1 MLKQPPPR
9 SCPKTTSTLP
19 QGEGGKALWKTG
31 KLVNMRRVTA
41 SMIGMLFC
49 ATAAMAAPAPTPV
62 TTEQFV
68 ARCKNDASFCKIQIM
83 AAEALLER
91 SRKACLPARISK
103 DAMANKV
110 RDVIA
115 DVLEEDPDTFGTGP
129 YRPVVDQI
137 ISYLWPCEPIS

>member
-1 MLKQPPPR
+1 
-9 SCPKTTSTLP
+9 
-19 QGEGGKALWKTG
+19 
-31 KLVNMRRVTA
+31 MRRVIA
-41 SMIGMLFC
+41 SIATGMLFC
-49 ATAAMAAPAPTPV
+49 VTAAMAAPAAAPA

-68 ARCKNDASFCKIQIM
+68 ARCKSDAAFCRTQIL
-83 AAEALLER
+83 AAEILLER
-91 SRKACLPARISK
+91 SRKVCLPARVSK

-137 ISYLWPCEPIS
+137 IAYLWPCEPVS

>member
-1 MLKQPPPR
+1 M
-9 SCPKTTSTLP
+9 
-19 QGEGGKALWKTG
+19 AF
-31 KLVNMRRVTA
+31 MRNVVVGSIMA
-41 SMIGMLFC
+41 GIFAAA
-49 ATAAMAAPAPTPV
+49 ATAAPAPTPV

-68 ARCKNDASFCKIQIM
+68 ARCKNDAAFCRIQIM

-91 SRKACLPARISK
+91 SRKACLPARMSK

-115 DVLEEDPDTFGTGP
+115 DVLDEDPDTFRTGP

>member
-1 MLKQPPPR
+1 
-9 SCPKTTSTLP
+9 
-19 QGEGGKALWKTG
+19 
-31 KLVNMRRVTA
+31 MRRVTA
-41 SMIGMLFC
+41 SMIGMLIC
-49 ATAAMAAPAPTPV
+49 TTAAMAAPAAAPV

-68 ARCKNDASFCKIQIM
+68 ARCKSDAAFCRIQIM

-91 SRKACLPARISK
+91 SRKACLPARTSK

-115 DVLEEDPDTFGTGP
+115 DVLEEDPDTFGMGP

>member
-1 MLKQPPPR
+1 
-9 SCPKTTSTLP
+9 
-19 QGEGGKALWKTG
+19 
-31 KLVNMRRVTA
+31 MRRVTA

-49 ATAAMAAPAPTPV
+49 ATAGLAAPAPAPV

-68 ARCKNDASFCKIQIM
+68 ARCKTDAAFCRIQIM

-91 SRKACLPARISK
+91 SRKACLPARTSK

-129 YRPVVDQI
+129 YRPVVEQI
-137 ISYLWPCEPIS
+137 ITYLWPCEPIS

>member
-1 MLKQPPPR
+1 
-9 SCPKTTSTLP
+9 
-19 QGEGGKALWKTG
+19 
-31 KLVNMRRVTA
+31 MRRAIVSIT
-41 SMIGMLFC
+41 IGMLFC
-49 ATAAMAAPAPTPV
+49 ATGAMAAPASTPV

-68 ARCKNDASFCKIQIM
+68 ARCKNDAAFCKIQIM
-83 AAEALLER
+83 AAEAVLER

-115 DVLEEDPDTFGTGP
+115 DVLDEDPDTFGTGP

-137 ISYLWPCEPIS
+137 ITYLWPCEPIS

>member
-1 MLKQPPPR
+1 M
-9 SCPKTTSTLP
+9 
-19 QGEGGKALWKTG
+19 G
-31 KLVNMRRVTA
+31 RVTA
-41 SMIGMLFC
+41 CILFGMLFC
-49 ATAAMAAPAPTPV
+49 ATQAMAAPAGMPV

-68 ARCKNDASFCKIQIM
+68 ARCKSDIAFCRTQIL
-83 AAEALLER
+83 AAEILLER
-91 SRKACLPARISK
+91 SRKVCLPARVSK

-137 ISYLWPCEPIS
+137 ISYLWPCEPVS